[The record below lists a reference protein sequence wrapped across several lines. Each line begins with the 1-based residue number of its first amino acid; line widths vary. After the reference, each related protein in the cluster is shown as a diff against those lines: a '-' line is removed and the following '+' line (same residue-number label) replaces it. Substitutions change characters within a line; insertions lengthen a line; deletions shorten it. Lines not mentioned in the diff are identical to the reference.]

1 MTGTWEPQRRDW
13 TMTELS
19 HYDEAKEALRRAESG
34 VAEDP
39 LDLAAG
45 QLHALL
51 AVADELRNVH
61 NELMEIRRLAT
72 AAG

>member
-1 MTGTWEPQRRDW
+1 MTNV
-13 TMTELS
+13 S
-19 HYDEAKEALRRAESG
+19 HYDAAKEALRRAESG

-39 LDLAAG
+39 LDIASG
-45 QLHALL
+45 QLHAML

>member
-1 MTGTWEPQRRDW
+1 MTD
-13 TMTELS
+13 LS
-19 HYDEAKEALRRAESG
+19 HYDEAKEALRRAQAG
-34 VAEDP
+34 IVEDP

-61 NELMEIRRLAT
+61 YELLEIRRLT
-72 AAG
+72 GAAG

>member
-1 MTGTWEPQRRDW
+1 MTNLT
-13 TMTELS
+13 
-19 HYDEAKEALRRAESG
+19 HYDAAKEALGRAESG

-39 LDLAAG
+39 LDIAAG
-45 QLHALL
+45 QLHAML

-61 NELMEIRRLAT
+61 NELIEIRRLAT

>member
-1 MTGTWEPQRRDW
+1 MTDLR
-13 TMTELS
+13 

-34 VAEDP
+34 IAEDP

-45 QLHALL
+45 QLHAML

-61 NELMEIRRLAT
+61 HELTEIRRLSA

>member
-1 MTGTWEPQRRDW
+1 MTNPT
-13 TMTELS
+13 
-19 HYDEAKEALRRAESG
+19 HYDAAKEALSRAESG

-39 LDLAAG
+39 LDIAAG

>member
-1 MTGTWEPQRRDW
+1 MTN
-13 TMTELS
+13 LN
-19 HYDEAKEALRRAESG
+19 HYDEAKQALGRAESG
-34 VAEDP
+34 LAEDP
-39 LDLAAG
+39 LDIATG